1 MQRVLGGVWQ
11 GTGRMP
17 RGCYAWQMGGVED
30 GPKPHTEVVKRERV
44 REAAPKL
51 DGQAPSKRVD
61 AWKRDHSDF
70 PALKSDSN
78 KSGWVAGLCFLFGP
92 PAGQPGLRTLSA
104 CRLPG
109 GHKGRDSHPSASWLP
124 LLAAL
129 VCRCWDQRR
138 ALLVGGF
145 MFASEPGAGRCI
157 RWAASY
163 TGCSSPFP
171 DHPQGLSGLSLSKPR
186 ACLKAAFQLSLG
198 CHSGQEVHNLQA
210 DLGHLPPNKARKG
223 EDTLT
228 RELLQLGVPV
238 PPQKVNE
245 PL

>member
-1 MQRVLGGVWQ
+1 
-11 GTGRMP
+11 MP

-124 LLAAL
+124 LLAAQEDL
-129 VCRCWDQRR
+129 CFVEIFPQLLICAAHEKCFIYPSFLWLRLRWR
-138 ALLVGGF
+138 A
-145 MFASEPGAGRCI
+145 
-157 RWAASY
+157 
-163 TGCSSPFP
+163 
-171 DHPQGLSGLSLSKPR
+171 PQKRICTTLSLTMS
-186 ACLKAAFQLSLG
+186 
-198 CHSGQEVHNLQA
+198 V
-210 DLGHLPPNKARKG
+210 
-223 EDTLT
+223 
-228 RELLQLGVPV
+228 
-238 PPQKVNE
+238 
-245 PL
+245 